1 MKNVRPGDYF
11 TIPLFVLHILIAL
24 SFIDWASLSDNRL
37 TSFSLVEDLFPKTE
51 VAVSKIE
58 VDPELFE
65 ALEEVTSDVEV
76 PLQQLDENSA
86 VDDAQPIQP
95 SAPAAPEWIDGVLPI
110 EDYSPDGDGAAQLRA
125 ALERTD
131 RPARIAVIGD
141 SYIEGDIFTQ
151 DLRSLLQER
160 YGGRGV
166 GYMAMH
172 SDFPGFRRSVFQSD
186 NGWTVADIRKLSGG
200 DPLRIIPGEYCIG
213 DYGATAS
220 FRGSKLAY
228 ADSWSVARLL
238 CVAPLGGSVTMRGDG
253 VAKTFDLAPS
263 ADISCLTLEGETSTI
278 SVTSGADSLSVLGLW
293 LDDPTGVSVDCMSL
307 RGNSGATHRS
317 LSVDVARRMA
327 EHIDYDMIIVEYGMN
342 ALSSEQTEYSSYSL
356 LMRRVVERLRQCYPD
371 ASILM
376 FGVGDR
382 GQKSGTDVV
391 SLPTVE
397 AMIKAQRDCAAASGV
412 MFWDVREAMG
422 GAGSVVDWR
431 DRGLVNADYIHLSH
445 KGGAELASIFVKSLF
460 MKLDENR

>member
-1 MKNVRPGDYF
+1 
-11 TIPLFVLHILIAL
+11 
-24 SFIDWASLSDNRL
+24 
-37 TSFSLVEDLFPKTE
+37 
-51 VAVSKIE
+51 
-58 VDPELFE
+58 
-65 ALEEVTSDVEV
+65 
-76 PLQQLDENSA
+76 
-86 VDDAQPIQP
+86 
-95 SAPAAPEWIDGVLPI
+95 
-110 EDYSPDGDGAAQLRA
+110 
-125 ALERTD
+125 
-131 RPARIAVIGD
+131 
-141 SYIEGDIFTQ
+141 
-151 DLRSLLQER
+151 
-160 YGGRGV
+160 
-166 GYMAMH
+166 MAMH

-220 FRGSKLAY
+220 FRGSKLAH

-412 MFWDVREAMG
+412 MFWDVREAMC